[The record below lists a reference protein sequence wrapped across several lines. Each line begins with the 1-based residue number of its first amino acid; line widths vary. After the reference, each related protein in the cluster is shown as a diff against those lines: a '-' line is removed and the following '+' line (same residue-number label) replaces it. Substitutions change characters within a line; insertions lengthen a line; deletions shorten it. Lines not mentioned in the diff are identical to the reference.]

1 MKYEVNCERISST
14 LIPYLDGRASADDQR
29 AVEAHAS
36 ICPACRQRIEEYRC
50 LSGVLDELPIIEPSA
65 AFNARLR
72 ETIAAEPRPGWFAW
86 FMPSP
91 RLAFALAML
100 LALSVWMG
108 KVQPPADTAVA
119 TSQSEQDFHVIKDL
133 GVLENYDV
141 LKGFD
146 ALSEL
151 PVAAQEQQSQTPQDQ
166 QQKDGQI

>member
-1 MKYEVNCERISST
+1 MTYKVNCERISSAM
-14 LIPYLDGRASADDQR
+14 IPYLDGRASAAEQS
-29 AVEAHAS
+29 AVESHAAV
-36 ICPACRQRIEEYRC
+36 CPECRERIEEFRK
-50 LSGVLDELPIIEPSA
+50 LFGVLNEMPLIEPSG
-65 AFNARLR
+65 AFDARLR
-72 ETIAAEPRPGWFAW
+72 ERISAEPRRNVFDW
-86 FMPSP
+86 FMPAP

-108 KVQPPADTAVA
+108 KFQQADNSVA

-151 PVAAQEQQSQTPQDQ
+151 PVSTQEPAQPQQEQP
-166 QQKDGQI
+166 QKDGQI